1 MAFTERISAACG
13 RKKAELV
20 LKHAKIINVF
30 TESIEDGDVA
40 VEDGVIVGIGEYDGV
55 REIDVHGCYVAPG
68 LIDGHIHLESSMAS
82 PEEFAR
88 MVVPHGTAAVI
99 TDPHEIANV
108 AGTAGIRYML
118 EATEGL
124 ALDVYFMMPS
134 CVPSTGLDEAGAV
147 LRASDLEAFYDNPRV
162 LGLAEMMNSYGVV
175 ARDPEC
181 VEKLEVTR
189 NHGKLIDGHAPML
202 SGKGLNAY
210 ITAGVQ
216 SDHECSTFEEAKEKF
231 ARGQWI
237 MVRQG
242 TAAKNLE
249 KLMPMFEAPYYQR
262 AMLVTDDKHAGE
274 LGRDGHIDSIIRKA
288 VGYGADPVKAVK
300 MGSLNAAEYF
310 GLKGMGAV
318 APGYQADLVIFED
331 LKDFQV
337 KQVYRRG
344 RLVAEAGN
352 MVAELAERKD
362 VAKVWDEEIQSRV
375 FHSFHMKP
383 IEKRDLELPKTGS
396 KVRVIDLMDHELT
409 TRERIEE
416 FKQVPGLAPGV
427 DLEKDI
433 VKVAVF
439 ERHRGTGHVGLG
451 FLGNYGLKRGAVAT
465 SVGHDSHNLV
475 VAGVC
480 DEDMIAA
487 GNRVLENE
495 GGLAIAVDGEI
506 VGDLPLTVAGLM
518 SDLSVEEAD
527 RKLEEMKTKLGEL
540 GIRDGIDGFMTL
552 AFVSLPVIPAIR
564 VNTLGVVD
572 VERQEII
579 DAVNFTEL

>member
-1 MAFTERISAACG
+1 MALTERISAACG

-20 LKHAKIINVF
+20 LKHAKIVNVF
-30 TESIEDGDVA
+30 TETIEEGDVA
-40 VEDGVIVGIGEYDGV
+40 VEDGMIVGIGAYDGV
-55 REIDVHGCYVAPG
+55 QEIDLEGKYVAPG

-88 MVVPHGTAAVI
+88 MVVPHGTAAVV

-124 ALDVYFMMPS
+124 DLDVYFMMPS

-147 LRASDLEAFYDNPRV
+147 LHAADLEPFYENPRV

-175 ARDPEC
+175 AGDEGC

-210 ITAGVQ
+210 VAAGVQ

-288 VGYGADPVKAVK
+288 VKLGANPVRAVK

-337 KQVYRRG
+337 KQVYRG
-344 RLVAEAGN
+344 GKLVAEDGKL
-352 MVAELAERKD
+352 VTDRAEKERSQ
-362 VAKVWDEEIQSRV
+362 KVWDEEIQSRV

-383 IEKRDLELPKTGS
+383 IEKKDLELPKTGS

-409 TRERIEE
+409 TGERIEE
-416 FKQVPGLAPGV
+416 FRETPGLAPGV

-433 VKVAVF
+433 VKIAVF
-439 ERHRGTGHVGLG
+439 ERHHGSGHVGLG

-475 VAGVC
+475 VAGGC

-495 GGLAIAVDGEI
+495 GGLAIAVDGKV
-506 VGDLPLTVAGLM
+506 VGELALTVAGLM
-518 SDLSVEEAD
+518 SDLPAEEAD
-527 RKLEEMKTKLGEL
+527 RKLEEMKAKLGEL

-572 VERQEII
+572 VGKQKIV
-579 DAVNFTEL
+579 DAILE

>member
-147 LRASDLEAFYDNPRV
+147 LRASDLEVFYDNPRV

-331 LKDFQV
+331 LKDFRV

-344 RLVAEAGN
+344 RLVAENGK
-352 MVAELAERKD
+352 MVTESAKERAE
-362 VAKVWDEEIQSRV
+362 KVWDEEIQSRV

-439 ERHRGTGHVGLG
+439 ERHRRTGHVGLG

-518 SDLSVEEAD
+518 SDLPVEEAD

>member
-20 LKHAKIINVF
+20 LKHAKIVNVF

-175 ARDPEC
+175 AGDPEC

-237 MVRQG
+237 MV
-242 TAAKNLE
+242 
-249 KLMPMFEAPYYQR
+249 
-262 AMLVTDDKHAGE
+262 
-274 LGRDGHIDSIIRKA
+274 
-288 VGYGADPVKAVK
+288 
-300 MGSLNAAEYF
+300 
-310 GLKGMGAV
+310 
-318 APGYQADLVIFED
+318 
-331 LKDFQV
+331 
-337 KQVYRRG
+337 
-344 RLVAEAGN
+344 
-352 MVAELAERKD
+352 
-362 VAKVWDEEIQSRV
+362 
-375 FHSFHMKP
+375 
-383 IEKRDLELPKTGS
+383 
-396 KVRVIDLMDHELT
+396 
-409 TRERIEE
+409 
-416 FKQVPGLAPGV
+416 
-427 DLEKDI
+427 
-433 VKVAVF
+433 
-439 ERHRGTGHVGLG
+439 
-451 FLGNYGLKRGAVAT
+451 
-465 SVGHDSHNLV
+465 
-475 VAGVC
+475 
-480 DEDMIAA
+480 
-487 GNRVLENE
+487 
-495 GGLAIAVDGEI
+495 
-506 VGDLPLTVAGLM
+506 
-518 SDLSVEEAD
+518 D
-527 RKLEEMKTKLGEL
+527 RK
-540 GIRDGIDGFMTL
+540 
-552 AFVSLPVIPAIR
+552 S
-564 VNTLGVVD
+564 VV
-572 VERQEII
+572 
-579 DAVNFTEL
+579 